1 MFIFK
6 IKGYYLS
13 LKKQKLRISWLR
25 SLSTSRQI
33 VTTEKIFFQQHHK
46 QNCKTRIIITSF
58 RKESSSSSSSSSLS
72 DDRFKASSKTIRPYN
87 TIQSFLLQMRVSSSV
102 LKVIQQ
108 LLTSSS
114 LSSCHFCFLFHLS
127 INNLF

>member
-13 LKKQKLRISWLR
+13 LKKQKLRTSWLR

-58 RKESSSSSSSSSLS
+58 RKESSSSSSSSLS

-114 LSSCHFCFLFHLS
+114 LSSCHFYFLFHLS
-127 INNLF
+127 FNNLF